1 MFTLLYACVVAH
13 CFTSHLLLLK
23 YTVHMHVYSIYIHIC
38 LICCDTEL
46 VGLSL
51 VQRAPPGDDDSD
63 YIVFVVHDIVL
74 DYLHQN
80 VPSTKQVGM
89 LLLDQCTHIHVHVHA
104 CTVRIM

>member
-1 MFTLLYACVVAH
+1 MFSSTTFYIT
-13 CFTSHLLLLK
+13 FK
-23 YTVHMHVYSIYIHIC
+23 YPSTVYMQCHYIC